1 MANDKVLS
9 IRADEET
16 IERLNALA
24 DQSGMKKAEILP
36 ALISAYEADRVRD
49 AIPERAADLDNM
61 RSLMQQIEH
70 AFVASFEFAANLCSA
85 MARTFDL

>member
-24 DQSGMKKAEILP
+24 DQSGMKKAEILQLSYP
-36 ALISAYEADRVRD
+36 HMKPTESEMPSRSVLPISTTCGA
-49 AIPERAADLDNM
+49 
-61 RSLMQQIEH
+61 
-70 AFVASFEFAANLCSA
+70 
-85 MARTFDL
+85 